1 MSLRLTHKFSAYMKI
16 RKAFKLKYV
25 TSTLEQ
31 HSNGFS
37 HILVQEERTALG
49 KLLNVYNDNSTHK
62 QIKNFESSGSLI
74 SNRPTS
80 GHKSIVK
87 TWQVK
92 KIKLKQNLIMGEI
105 KPRWFIWTL
114 LCVFVTWTFTTG
126 WIKGIT
132 VITCSQLIKQKL
144 GQPKT
149 VSQVVS
155 LENRENGR

>member
-1 MSLRLTHKFSAYMKI
+1 MKSPEAKLVFIPFIYISHTPTIMKVISPVIYYKVSLWKKLVHSFIIHGHNINSIIATRKI
-16 RKAFKLKYV
+16 FI
-25 TSTLEQ
+25 
-31 HSNGFS
+31 F
-37 HILVQEERTALG
+37 
-49 KLLNVYNDNSTHK
+49 
-62 QIKNFESSGSLI
+62 SLI
-74 SNRPTS
+74 FMRALENC
-80 GHKSIVK
+80 KVK
-87 TWQVK
+87 N
-92 KIKLKQNLIMGEI
+92 IKLKQNLIMGEI